1 MVAEPLVVEFDETRR
16 TPVVEHM
23 VELAASRRGWIN
35 FTPGLDVDEPP
46 PQRSALANLIGAR
59 GPDVPLATWTAPGK
73 KARDASTIG
82 IHHAQGPKIVRHLD
96 DQRIPVL
103 DGWRVLQDHPKR
115 GLVCAVPTTTDPT
128 QLDIIL
134 EWLLRATG
142 ALCRVRRTGEWRALV
157 YE

>member
-1 MVAEPLVVEFDETRR
+1 MVAEPLIVEFDETRR
-16 TPVVEHM
+16 APVVEHM
-23 VELAASRRGWIN
+23 VELADRRRGWIN

-46 PQRSALANLIGAR
+46 PTRTALANLIGAK
-59 GPDVPLATWTAPGK
+59 GPEVPLATWTAPGK
-73 KARDASTIG
+73 KPRDPSTIG

-96 DQRIPVL
+96 EQRIPIL

-115 GLVCAVPTTTDPT
+115 GLVCAVPTTTDTT
-128 QLDIIL
+128 QLDIVL